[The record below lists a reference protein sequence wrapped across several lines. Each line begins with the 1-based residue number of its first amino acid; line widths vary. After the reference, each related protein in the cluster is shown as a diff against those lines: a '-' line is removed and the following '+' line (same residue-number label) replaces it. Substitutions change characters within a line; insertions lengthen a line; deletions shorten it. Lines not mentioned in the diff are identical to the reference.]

1 MGKKSQNKTW
11 KGANIK
17 SNLAKRVARA
27 KRQGKSENYLKDLEL
42 ALSKRH

>member
-1 MGKKSQNKTW
+1 M
-11 KGANIK
+11 
-17 SNLAKRVARA
+17 AKRIAKA